1 MKAWLIGLIT
11 FVCTT
16 VLGYIL
22 GQCYT
27 AIRRRGT
34 KYKEYEKQEKQAY
47 IREVVEEVLNAKL
60 DEFSKRVN
68 KKFDCTDGK
77 LDKLDE
83 KVTKAETDIGSVKAG
98 TQASLRDDLYR
109 IFNDCNTKGFAT
121 IDERENFENL
131 YDKYHHLGA
140 NGVMDNLK
148 TKFEDLPL
156 EPKDKKSK

>member
-1 MKAWLIGLIT
+1 MEAWLIGLIT

-27 AIRRRGT
+27 ALKRRGT
-34 KYKEYEKQEKQAY
+34 KYKEYQKKEKQEET
-47 IREVVEEVLNAKL
+47 REVVVDVLDAKL
-60 DEFSKRVN
+60 EEFSQRVA
-68 KKFDCTDGK
+68 KK
-77 LDKLDE
+77 LDYVDSKLDNINNE
-83 KVTKAETDIGSVKAG
+83 VKEVKSDLGSVKAG

-109 IFNDCNTKGFAT
+109 VYNECNQKGYAS

-140 NGVMDNLK
+140 NGVMDNLRK
-148 TKFEDLPL
+148 KFLDLPT
-156 EPKDKKSK
+156 EPTKKSK